1 MLISKV
7 QWKDHPI
14 LGNLLLDFSRPSGG
28 AYKTIVL
35 AGENGAGKSSV
46 LDTLIK
52 FLNLGPF
59 AAFEHIDYLV
69 DGKLY
74 SAIHTTDGNTHPTFF
89 DVREPSGEILRIR
102 SDRGNNPA
110 LVEAEKRD
118 PRSAGCVYSKARS
131 EYKTQRITAASASAL
146 DVLKRDI
153 DETDDFTSLKQLIVD
168 VSNRDNAEYADTNR
182 ALGEKPKSWSEF
194 YPTSKLYRFKESFNR
209 FFDAL
214 KFENVVDE
222 NEEKTIRFTKGGISI
237 PIDSLSTGEKQIV
250 FRGAHLLRNSGV
262 LHGSAIFVDEPEL
275 SMHPKWQRKILAY
288 YKGLFTVD
296 ADQVAQLFFAT
307 HSDHVVKAA
316 LRDDETIVIT
326 LERGEHGLVAKRHD
340 AASVL
345 PMITSAEA
353 NYRAFDLPSI
363 DYHIELYGWLQEKE
377 SKLSVKSCDEFIAA
391 HPLFDPVV
399 HGKHSTFNK
408 TTYATLSTFI
418 RNAIHHPAQG
428 TDFTEDELRTSI
440 RLLTDIL
447 RQEP

>member
-14 LGNLLLDFSRPSGG
+14 LGNLLLDFSTPSGG
-28 AYKTIVL
+28 AYKTVVL

-46 LDTLIK
+46 LDTLSK
-52 FLNLGPF
+52 FLNLGPITP
-59 AAFEHIDYLV
+59 FECIEYLV
-69 DGKLY
+69 DGQLY
-74 SAIHTTDGNTHPTFF
+74 KATPPTGWTTHPNFF
-89 DVREPSGEILRIR
+89 ERHEPDGQVARIVTDR
-102 SDRGNNPA
+102 SNSPETIDSD
-110 LVEAEKRD
+110 ERD
-118 PRSAGCVYSKARS
+118 PRQSGCVYSKARS
-131 EYKTQRITAASASAL
+131 EYRTQKITSTSASAL

-153 DETDDFTSLKQLIVD
+153 DENDDFTSLKQLIID
-168 VSNRDNAEYADTNR
+168 VSNRDSGEYADMNR
-182 ALGEKPKSWSEF
+182 ELGDKPKSWPEF
-194 YPTSKLYRFKESFNR
+194 YLTSKLYRFKESFNQ

-214 KFENVVDE
+214 QFENVVDQ

-237 PIDSLSTGEKQIV
+237 PIDNLSTGEKQIV
-250 FRGAHLLRNSGV
+250 FRGAHLLKNSGV
-262 LHGSAIFVDEPEL
+262 LHGGAIFVDEPEL

-288 YKGLFTVD
+288 YKGLFT
-296 ADQVAQLFFAT
+296 ADSDQIAQLFFAT

-326 LERGEHGLVAKRHD
+326 LERGEQGLIAKRHD

-353 NYRAFDLPSI
+353 NYRTFDLPSI

-377 SKLSVKSCDEFIAA
+377 SKLSVRSCDEFIAA
-391 HPLFDPVV
+391 HPLFNPAI
-399 HGKHSTFNK
+399 HGRRSAFNA
-408 TTYATLSTFI
+408 TTYTTLSTFV

-447 RQEP
+447 RHEP